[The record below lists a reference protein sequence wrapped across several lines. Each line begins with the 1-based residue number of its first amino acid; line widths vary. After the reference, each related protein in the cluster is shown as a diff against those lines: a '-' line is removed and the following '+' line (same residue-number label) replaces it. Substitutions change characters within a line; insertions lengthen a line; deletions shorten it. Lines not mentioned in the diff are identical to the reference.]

1 LILILILTVAA
12 DIKTL
17 RPNIAYLV
25 IVISSS
31 MHSHLAQRLRRNSLS
46 SVPPQRSSPEYSTSL
61 ADLSA
66 HILYRSPLP
75 SQSNLP
81 IFVLNAAAF
90 PDAKEVDYDALL
102 PYVLSRLPG
111 EEELIGGKG
120 YEILFLAGGGDDGTT
135 AAKKGR
141 PGWGWFVQAY
151 HVVSGHPGDE
161 FDIGSS

>member
-1 LILILILTVAA
+1 
-12 DIKTL
+12 
-17 RPNIAYLV
+17 
-25 IVISSS
+25 
-31 MHSHLAQRLRRNSLS
+31 MHSQLTQRLRRNSLS
-46 SVPPQRSSPEYSTSL
+46 SVPPLRSSPDYSTAL
-61 ADLSA
+61 ANLSA

-120 YEILFLAGGGDDGTT
+120 YEVLFLAGGGDDGTT
-135 AAKKGR
+135 TTKKGR

-151 HVVSGHPGDE
+151 H
-161 FDIGSS
+161 

>member
-1 LILILILTVAA
+1 
-12 DIKTL
+12 
-17 RPNIAYLV
+17 
-25 IVISSS
+25 
-31 MHSHLAQRLRRNSLS
+31 MHSQLAQRLRRNSLS
-46 SVPPQRSSPEYSTSL
+46 PVPPLRSSPDYSTTL
-61 ADLSA
+61 ANLSA

-81 IFVLNAAAF
+81 IFVLNATAF

-120 YEILFLAGGGDDGTT
+120 YEVLFLAGGGDDGTT
-135 AAKKGR
+135 TTKKGR

-151 HVVSGHPGDE
+151 HVVSYRLE
-161 FDIGSS
+161 NRLVT